1 MSMQQFLVG
10 LDVGST
16 TVKAIVVDA
25 ATDQILWQD
34 YQRHETRQPETV
46 LEFLRRME
54 AEAGI
59 SPENTRIFIT
69 GSGGGTITEMIG
81 AKFVQE
87 VHAVSLA
94 VEKLH
99 PEVYSV
105 IELGGQDAKIIVF
118 KDDEETGRKKK
129 IPSMNDKCAGG
140 TGAVIDKINAKL
152 KIPAV
157 ELSNQAYHG
166 IKLHKVAGKCGVFAE
181 TDINGLQ
188 KTGTPSNELMASLFE
203 AIVLQ
208 NLSVLTRGNTLRPH
222 VLLLGGPNGFIR
234 GMREAWQ
241 ANIPRMWKERKVE
254 IPEGATPE
262 ELIKVPENAQYFA
275 ALGSVE
281 FGKDEEPEVGRY
293 LGSDKLVYYIE
304 YGRAEEKA
312 VSGGKGLVAEDG
324 ELVEFKS
331 AYRRKKFIPAL
342 FQSGEIVS
350 GFVGIDGGSTSTKA
364 VVLSTEGDVLC
375 KAYQLSNG
383 NPIQDTI
390 EMFEKLNEQIES
402 KGAKLEV
409 LGVGT
414 TGYAKDIL
422 KDVLNADVALVETV
436 AHTESALKFYDDPHV
451 IVDVGGQ
458 DIKLIVLKDGRVKD
472 FKLNTQCS
480 AGNGYFLQS
489 TAEGF
494 GMKVEDFADL
504 AFSAKSMP
512 SFGYG
517 CAVFMQ
523 SDIVNFQR
531 QGWRSEEILAGLAD
545 VLPKNV
551 FLYVASIPN
560 LAALGSRFVLQG
572 GTQNNLAVVKAE
584 VDFIKS
590 SFRANG
596 REPEIIVHEHC
607 GESGAIGAAQEAL
620 RLWRNGRKTTFI
632 GLQAVA
638 NIRYRTTRNEDTR
651 CYFCKNNCLRTFI
664 DVDVTGG
671 GEHAHEAPQPVAED
685 RAATAEEVTA
695 AVVANLPSLE
705 AIQAN
710 LPSVESHGS
719 SCGTGGGC
727 GSHSSPFK
735 AKVEP
740 LVQIQLSPGSNKVVE
755 LPKPVEFQPR
765 KTKVPLRVGEQRLII
780 ATCEKGA
787 VEDLNEMKDIKA
799 DIDKIKSENPNYV
812 DIAARD
818 VFRHREVAL
827 VADPAPSLKGLF
839 VSKSAKE
846 RVPLI
851 ERRQEFRVGIPRLL
865 NTYTYAP
872 LFNAYFASLGL
883 KSENIVYSDYTTPE
897 LYRAGASRGAIDP
910 CYPSKIGI
918 AHVYNLLA
926 TKHSK
931 KPLHAIWFPMYDV
944 LHTHL
949 VNLTG
954 SNACPTVTATP
965 EVVKAAFTKE
975 SDIFTENGIAYLDP
989 ILNLQDQRMCADQM
1003 FKVWGPVLGLN
1014 REENERA
1021 LKLGFD
1027 ALHECESEIRHQAR
1041 ETLDQ
1046 LEREDRIG
1054 IVMLGRVYHH
1064 DPGLN
1069 HEIMEEFQKLGY
1081 PVFSQSTLPL
1091 DEDLLDRLFGDEVR
1105 AGLITH
1111 PLDISDVW
1119 KNRYSTSTNHKVWAA
1134 KFTARHPNLVALEVS
1149 SFKCGHD
1156 APIYGVIE
1164 GIIEQSGTPYFSFK
1178 DLDENKPSGSIR
1190 IRVETIDYFL
1200 RRYREDIVKRRGA
1213 EKNIEMQLAA
1223 FEQSLRS
1230 QARDNYE
1237 MAVAGD

>member
-1 MSMQQFLVG
+1 MQQFLVG

-25 ATDQILWQD
+25 ATDTTIWQD
-34 YQRHETRQPETV
+34 YQRHETRQPEKV

-54 AEAGI
+54 ADTGI
-59 SPENTRIFIT
+59 APGNTRIFIT
-69 GSGGGTITEMIG
+69 GSGGGTIAEMVG

-152 KIPAV
+152 KIPAT
-157 ELSNQAYHG
+157 ELSNQGYLG
-166 IKLHKVAGKCGVFAE
+166 VKLHKVAGKCGVFAE

-188 KTGTPSNELMASLFE
+188 KTGTPSEELMASLFE

-208 NLSVLTRGNTLRPH
+208 NLSVLTRGHTLRPH

-241 ANIPRMWKERKVE
+241 TNIPRMWKERKVE
-254 IPEGATPE
+254 IPEGTKPE
-262 ELIKVPENAQYFA
+262 DLIKVPENAQYFA

-281 FGKDEEPEVGRY
+281 FGKDEDPEIGRY
-293 LGSDKLVYYIE
+293 LGTDKLVYYID

-312 VSGGKGLVAEDG
+312 ISGGKGLVAEDA
-324 ELVEFKS
+324 ELVSFKS
-331 AYRRKKFIPAL
+331 AYKKKKFEPAE
-342 FQSGEIVS
+342 FYPGQVVS
-350 GFVGIDGGSTSTKA
+350 GFIGIDGGSTSTKA
-364 VVLSTEGDVLC
+364 AVLGKDGEILC
-375 KAYQLSNG
+375 KTYQLSNG

-390 EMFEKLNEQIES
+390 EMFEQLRKQIES
-402 KGAKLEV
+402 KGATLEV

-414 TGYAKDIL
+414 TGYAKDII
-422 KDVLNADVALVETV
+422 KDVLRADVALVETV

-494 GMKVEDFADL
+494 GMKVEEFADL

-620 RLWRNGRKTTFI
+620 RLWRNGRQTTFI
-632 GLQAVA
+632 GLEAVA
-638 NIRYRTTRNEDTR
+638 NISYRTTRNEDTR

-664 DVDVTGG
+664 DVDVTGQQTP
-671 GEHAHEAPQPVAED
+671 EHAHTVSGD
-685 RAATAEEVTA
+685 RAATPAEVVA
-695 AVVANLPSLE
+695 AVKTLPTLE
-705 AIQAN
+705 QIQAS
-710 LPSVESHGS
+710 LPPAESHGS
-719 SCGTGGGC
+719 CSTGG
-727 GSHSSPFK
+727 SHNSSSVFK
-735 AKVEP
+735 AKIEP
-740 LVQIQLSPGSNKVVE
+740 LVQIQLAPGSSKVVE

-765 KTKVPLRVGEQRLII
+765 KTKVPLRTGEQRLII
-780 ATCEKGA
+780 ATCEKGT
-787 VEDLNEMKDIKA
+787 VEDLDEMKDIKA
-799 DIDKIKSENPNYV
+799 DIDEIKAANPNFV

-818 VFRHREVAL
+818 VFRQRDVEIVSDAM
-827 VADPAPSLKGLF
+827 PSTKGLF
-839 VSKSAKE
+839 ISKAIKE
-846 RVPLI
+846 RAS
-851 ERRQEFRVGIPRLL
+851 RMTQRSDFRVGIPRLL

-872 LFNAYFASLGL
+872 FFNAYFVSLGL

-926 TKHSK
+926 VKHTK
-931 KPLHAIWFPMYDV
+931 KPLNAIWFPMYDV
-944 LHTHL
+944 LHSHL

-965 EVVKAAFTKE
+965 ETVKAAFTKE
-975 SDIFTENGIAYLDP
+975 SDIFAENNVLYMDP
-989 ILNLQDQRMCADQM
+989 ILNLQDEKICADQM
-1003 FKVWGPVLGLN
+1003 FKAWGPIIGVT

-1021 LKLGFD
+1021 IAVGFK
-1027 ALHECESEIRHQAR
+1027 ALHECETDIRRQAR
-1041 ETLDQ
+1041 ATLDQ

-1091 DEDLLDRLFGDEVR
+1091 DEDLLGPPLRRRSPRRPHHPSARYQRRLEKSLLHKYQPQSMGCEVHGTPSQSR
-1105 AGLITH
+1105 RPRSL
-1111 PLDISDVW
+1111 
-1119 KNRYSTSTNHKVWAA
+1119 
-1134 KFTARHPNLVALEVS
+1134 KFQMRPRRPNL
-1149 SFKCGHD
+1149 
-1156 APIYGVIE
+1156 
-1164 GIIEQSGTPYFSFK
+1164 
-1178 DLDENKPSGSIR
+1178 
-1190 IRVETIDYFL
+1190 
-1200 RRYREDIVKRRGA
+1200 
-1213 EKNIEMQLAA
+1213 
-1223 FEQSLRS
+1223 RS
-1230 QARDNYE
+1230 H
-1237 MAVAGD
+1237 

>member
-1 MSMQQFLVG
+1 MQQFLVG

-25 ATDQILWQD
+25 ATDKTIWQD
-34 YQRHETRQPETV
+34 YQRHETRQPEKV

-54 AEAGI
+54 EDTGI
-59 SPENTRIFIT
+59 ASGNTRIFVT
-69 GSGGGTITEMIG
+69 GSGGGTIAEMIG

-157 ELSNQAYHG
+157 ELANQGYHN

-188 KTGTPSNELMASLFE
+188 KTGTPPDELMASLFE

-208 NLSVLTRGNTLRPH
+208 NLSVLTRGHTLRPH

-241 ANIPRMWKERKVE
+241 TNIPRMWKERKVE
-254 IPEGATPE
+254 IPEGTSPE
-262 ELIKVPENAQYFA
+262 ELIKVPDNAQYFA

-281 FGKDEEPEVGRY
+281 FGKEEEPEIGRY
-293 LGSDKLVYYIE
+293 LGTDKLVYYIDF
-304 YGRAEEKA
+304 GRAEEKA
-312 VSGGKGLVAEDG
+312 TSGGKGLVAEDA
-324 ELVEFKS
+324 ELVAFKS
-331 AYRRKKFIPAL
+331 AYAKKKFNPAA
-342 FQSGEIVS
+342 FYPGQVVS
-350 GFVGIDGGSTSTKA
+350 GFIGIDAGSTSTKA
-364 VVLSTEGDVLC
+364 AVLDKEGNILC
-375 KAYQLSNG
+375 KTYQLSNG

-390 EMFEKLNEQIES
+390 EVFEKLRVQIES
-402 KGAKLEV
+402 KGASLEV

-494 GMKVEDFADL
+494 GMKVEEFADI
-504 AFSAKSMP
+504 AFAAKSMP

-560 LAALGSRFVLQG
+560 LAALGTRFVLQG

-596 REPEIIVHEHC
+596 KEPEIIVHEHC
-607 GESGAIGAAQEAL
+607 GESGAIGAAQEAH
-620 RLWRNGRKTTFI
+620 RLWNNGRQTTFI
-632 GLQAVA
+632 GLEAVA

-671 GEHAHEAPQPVAED
+671 KTDEHNHSHAIAED
-685 RAATAEEVTA
+685 RAATMEEVA
-695 AVVANLPSLE
+695 QVVSNLPSLE
-705 AIQAN
+705 QIQAN
-710 LPSVESHGS
+710 LPPVESHGS
-719 SCGTGGGC
+719 CSTGGG
-727 GSHSSPFK
+727 HSGPSVFK

-740 LVQIQLSPGSNKVVE
+740 LVQIQLAPGSNKVVE
-755 LPKPVEFQPR
+755 LPKPTEFQPR
-765 KTKVPLRVGEQRLII
+765 KTKVPLRVDEQRLII
-780 ATCEKGA
+780 ATCEKGT
-787 VEDLNEMKDIKA
+787 VEDLDEMKDIKA
-799 DIDKIKSENPNYV
+799 DIDKIKSVNPNYV

-818 VFRHREVAL
+818 VFRHREVESA
-827 VADPAPSLKGLF
+827 ADSVPQTRGLF
-839 VSKSAKE
+839 VSKAIKE
-846 RVPLI
+846 RASMMD
-851 ERRQEFRVGIPRLL
+851 RRKDFRIGIPRLL

-883 KSENIVYSDYTTPE
+883 KSENIIYSDYTTPE

-926 TKHSK
+926 TKHTK

-965 EVVKAAFTKE
+965 ETVKAAFTKE
-975 SDIFTENGIAYLDP
+975 SDIFAENNILYMDP
-989 ILNLQDQRMCADQM
+989 ILNLQDVKQCADQM
-1003 FKVWGPVLGLN
+1003 FKAWGPVLGLS

-1021 LKLGFD
+1021 LSVGFD
-1027 ALHECESEIRHQAR
+1027 ALHECETEIRKQAR
-1041 ETLDQ
+1041 ATLDQ

-1091 DEDLLDRLFGDEVR
+1091 DDDLLDRLFGEEVR

-1164 GIIEQSGTPYFSFK
+1164 GIIERSGTPYFSFK

-1200 RRYREDIVKRRGA
+1200 RRYREDIVKRRGVEKDIEA
-1213 EKNIEMQLAA
+1213 ELAI
-1223 FEQSLRS
+1223 FERSLRS
-1230 QARDNYE
+1230 QADSQPD
-1237 MAVAGD
+1237 MAMAGD